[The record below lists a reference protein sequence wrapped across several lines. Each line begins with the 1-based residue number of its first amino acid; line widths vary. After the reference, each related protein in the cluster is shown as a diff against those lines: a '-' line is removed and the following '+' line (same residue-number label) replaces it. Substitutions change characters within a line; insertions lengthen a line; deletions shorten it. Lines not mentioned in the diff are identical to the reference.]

1 MRVPDFAPASGAY
14 VLGMTQHHDLTKE
27 FPEFSDRIHTMKQ
40 TNGHFRRLL
49 EEYAQ
54 LDNEVVRMDDNLEPT
69 SDTVME
75 RAKLRRI
82 ALKDEL
88 YGLLREG

>member
-1 MRVPDFAPASGAY
+1 
-14 VLGMTQHHDLTKE
+14 MTQHHDLTKE
-27 FPEFSDRIHTMKQ
+27 FPEFGDRIHTLKQ

-54 LDNEVVRMDDNLEPT
+54 LDNAVVRMDDNLEPT